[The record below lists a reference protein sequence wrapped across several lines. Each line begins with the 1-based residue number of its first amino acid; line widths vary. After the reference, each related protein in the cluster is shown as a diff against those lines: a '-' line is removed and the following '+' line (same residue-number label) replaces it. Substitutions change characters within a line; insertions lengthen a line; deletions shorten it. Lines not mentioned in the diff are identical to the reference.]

1 MINLVNNLG
10 YKLVNDLAYGFIGEL
25 FEIPRFARNDGRFSE
40 GGEVAAAT
48 HGQ

>member
-1 MINLVNNLG
+1 MNLVNELI
-10 YKLVNDLAYGFIGEL
+10 YKLVNDLAYWFIGVL